1 MNDDATSP
9 ICDDHPRAPITIHAA
24 AARIDDHHDYYIP
37 LYTTAAYNGV
47 VGYSLL
53 VQASRLSAIFTMLA
67 AAVRIYSTLTS
78 VAVLTHFDNKR
89 AAADQYA
96 LVTMLRRQSYN
107 VSTVSSKLQR
117 MYVGAVVK
125 ATTHDSVCSAT

>member
-1 MNDDATSP
+1 
-9 ICDDHPRAPITIHAA
+9 
-24 AARIDDHHDYYIP
+24 
-37 LYTTAAYNGV
+37 
-47 VGYSLL
+47 
-53 VQASRLSAIFTMLA
+53 MLA
-67 AAVRIYSTLTS
+67 AAVRIYSTLTI